1 MEIEIGYEQILAF
14 FVGLTFFLSL
24 YTYFKLDN
32 IKNDISEL
40 KLDTINKFKEITS
53 SVEDLDIKVNY
64 LSNTSSRL
72 WNYIYEVDNR
82 VRNVSIELNDLS
94 QRAIKTPT
102 LQILKDFIK
111 EDDTDK
117 IPYVEWK
124 FECTDFSYRF
134 MMNFMKKGYFSCVA
148 YVESEDRAH
157 AIVVVNTTDAGIVY
171 VEPQYDKIIYDL
183 EVGDNYCEKVG
194 LNCYFPIKRIVD
206 CYHYGE

>member
-1 MEIEIGYEQILAF
+1 MKIENILAF
-14 FVGLTFFLSL
+14 LSLAFFLL
-24 YTYFKLDN
+24 FIYFKIESDLS
-32 IKNDISEL
+32 KV
-40 KLDTINKFKEITS
+40 KLETIDKFIEITDII
-53 SVEDLDIKVNY
+53 EALDRKINY
-64 LSNTSSRL
+64 LSNRSSDM
-72 WNYIYEVDNR
+72 WNYIYEVDNK
-82 VRNVSIELNDLS
+82 VRDVSSKLEDLS
-94 QRAIKTPT
+94 QKTIKAPS

-117 IPYVEWK
+117 MQYVEGK
-124 FECTDFSYRF
+124 FECSDFSYRF
-134 MMNFMKKGYFSCVA
+134 MMNFLKKGYFSCVA

-183 EVGDNYCEKVG
+183 EVGDNYCKKIG

>member
-1 MEIEIGYEQILAF
+1 VEIEIGYEQILAF

-24 YTYFKLDN
+24 YTYFKLDG

-117 IPYVEWK
+117 MKYIEGK
-124 FECTDFSYRF
+124 FECADFSYRF
-134 MMNFMKKGYFSCVA
+134 MMNFLRKGYFSCVSYIA
-148 YVESEDRAH
+148 FKDLAH
-157 AIVVVNTTDAGIVY
+157 AIVAVNTTDYGIVY
-171 VEPQYDKIIYDL
+171 VEPQKDIIIYDL
-183 EVGDNYCEKVG
+183 KVGDDYCEKVDW
-194 LNCYFPIKRIVD
+194 NCHLPIERIID